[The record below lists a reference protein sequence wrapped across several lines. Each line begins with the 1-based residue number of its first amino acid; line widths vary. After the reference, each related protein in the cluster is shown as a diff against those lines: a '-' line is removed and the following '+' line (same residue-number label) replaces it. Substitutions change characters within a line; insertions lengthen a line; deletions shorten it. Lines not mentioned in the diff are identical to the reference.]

1 MRTKDAKIESLE
13 TLLGRRLEK
22 HEEPRVFRQT
32 ARSDSHRFSSPDR
45 IADESNQE
53 RSLSRREESRRVFRQ
68 TVGSDARRF
77 SSPDQI
83 ADEHKQERS
92 LSRREESPRVFRQV
106 RSDSRRIL
114 SPNQITD
121 ESNSEQGSS
130 IFTVNSS
137 SWSLSHISHLGSQES
152 SPSDDSASPRDGAW
166 VVPFDADACAES
178 AVKSAVGD
186 HQRNNALRE
195 ICTTSSFRPV
205 VAGANKGSSVVR
217 PTPVRASLRA
227 RSPSSKREAE
237 AGKEN
242 VDPLALCRVFGSL
255 ALVDGSSPC
264 R

>member
-13 TLLGRRLEK
+13 TLLGRRLGK
-22 HEEPRVFRQT
+22 HEEPGVFRQT
-32 ARSDSHRFSSPDR
+32 VRSDSHRFSSPDQ
-45 IADESNQE
+45 IAESKQG
-53 RSLSRREESRRVFRQ
+53 RSLSRREESPRVFRQ
-68 TVGSDARRF
+68 TLGSDARRF

-83 ADEHKQERS
+83 ADEHKRGRS
-92 LSRREESPRVFRQV
+92 LSRREESPRVFRQTV

-166 VVPFDADACAES
+166 VVPFDADACAKS

-205 VAGANKGSSVVR
+205 VAGANRGSSVVR

-227 RSPSSKREAE
+227 SSKREAE